1 VSRAPKPSAADEA
14 IRAARRES
22 QLTRRTFLVAGPQKV
37 QGKEKGEE
45 VELEMTPDQ
54 IDVLLKA
61 GVIAEKPR
69 IRLSLPVDEIKDV
82 AANSAADPGPSV
94 PNKGKGK

>member
-1 VSRAPKPSAADEA
+1 MSRAPKPSAADEA

-54 IDVLLKA
+54 VDVLLKA

-69 IRLSLPVDEIKDV
+69 IRPVPPVGETKDV
-82 AANSAADPGPSV
+82 AAKSAADSGPSV
-94 PNKGKGK
+94 PKDRKGK